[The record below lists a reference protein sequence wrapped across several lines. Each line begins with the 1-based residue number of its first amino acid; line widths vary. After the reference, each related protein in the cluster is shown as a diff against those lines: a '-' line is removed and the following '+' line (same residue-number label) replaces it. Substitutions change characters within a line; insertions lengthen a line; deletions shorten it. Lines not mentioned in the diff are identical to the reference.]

1 MKVRGVADPKPASMV
16 EPHAHIE
23 LVGDPRPYVSRG
35 GDKLDGA
42 LRDLDIPVEG
52 KRWMD
57 AGASTGGFTD
67 RLLQGG
73 AMAVIAVD
81 VGYGQLDWALRND
94 DRVVV
99 MERTNVRTL
108 TPAEL
113 PWMPDGVVADL
124 SFISLRVVLPALRQL
139 ATPGADFLLMIK
151 PQFEVGK
158 GSVGKGGVV
167 RDPALWR
174 TAIHA
179 VVERG
184 LELGLGLRGTAVSRV
199 PGPSGNREFFVHL
212 IPGHDSSMGTI
223 DRAISDAST
232 P

>member
-212 IPGHDSSMGTI
+212 VPGHDSSMGTI

>member
-42 LRDLDIPVEG
+42 LRDLGIPVEG

-167 RDPALWR
+167 RDPDLWR

-212 IPGHDSSMGTI
+212 VPGHDSSMGTI
-223 DRAISDAST
+223 DRAIADAST

>member
-42 LRDLDIPVEG
+42 LGDLDIPVEG

-108 TPAEL
+108 IPAEL

-212 IPGHDSSMGTI
+212 VPGHDSSMGTI
-223 DRAISDAST
+223 DRAIADAST